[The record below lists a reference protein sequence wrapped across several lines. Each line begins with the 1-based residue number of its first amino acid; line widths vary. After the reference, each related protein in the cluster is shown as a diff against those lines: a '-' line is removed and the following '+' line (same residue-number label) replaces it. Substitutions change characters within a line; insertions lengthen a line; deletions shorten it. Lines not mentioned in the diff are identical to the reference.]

1 MKNIFIKNKKVSLN
15 RGATLIELLLYI
27 SLSGILLLAV
37 CLFFYL
43 SLNAR
48 IKSESMRAVKRDGAH
63 VMEVLTSLVRASQYI
78 GTPSVGSSEDGMK
91 LKMSDES
98 RSFTATIFVRDG
110 VLYFDD
116 DQGALPLTSN
126 HTKIDKVSFTN
137 LSPFDDKGSVQI
149 MFVLSSL
156 SDSTRNEY
164 EYSQTFYAT
173 ATQRK

>member
-1 MKNIFIKNKKVSLN
+1 MKNIFIKNNKKSLN

-27 SLSGILLLAV
+27 SLSAILLLAV

-63 VMEVLTSLVRASQYI
+63 AMEVITSLVRASQYI
-78 GTPSVGSSEDGMK
+78 GTPSVGLSEDAMK
-91 LKMSDES
+91 LKMSDEAH
-98 RSFTATIFVRDG
+98 SFNATVFVQDG
-110 VLYFDD
+110 VLYLDD

-126 HTKIDKVSFTN
+126 HTKVEKVSFTN

-149 MFVLSSL
+149 TFLLSAA

>member
-1 MKNIFIKNKKVSLN
+1 MKNIFFKNKKISLK

-48 IKSESMRAVKRDGAH
+48 IKSESMRAVKREGSHA
-63 VMEVLTSLVRASQYI
+63 VEVITSLVRASQYI
-78 GTPSVGSSEDGMK
+78 GSPSVGSSEEAIK
-91 LKMSDES
+91 LKMVDEFH
-98 RSFTATIFVRDG
+98 SFNVTIFVEDG
-110 VLYFDD
+110 VLYVDTD
-116 DQGALPLTSN
+116 EGRTALTSS
-126 HTKIDKVSFTN
+126 HTTVGKVSFTN

-149 MFVLSSL
+149 TFLLSAA

>member
-1 MKNIFIKNKKVSLN
+1 V
-15 RGATLIELLLYI
+15 T
-27 SLSGILLLAV
+27 
-37 CLFFYL
+37 
-43 SLNAR
+43 
-48 IKSESMRAVKRDGAH
+48 
-63 VMEVLTSLVRASQYI
+63 
-78 GTPSVGSSEDGMK
+78 
-91 LKMSDES
+91 
-98 RSFTATIFVRDG
+98 G
-110 VLYFDD
+110 V
-116 DQGALPLTSN
+116 QTCALPLTSN